1 MFFVQHAVTYVLICK
16 CSLQDIHLFVFF
28 CTFFTSCSPHATQHE
43 MLKHNITEQEKKN
56 TLAAWI
62 FICPISVEEPVSMV
76 DIEVIF
82 LQEAGCKILFLKQ
95 QKMLELSML
104 SFDTGTFHSSG
115 VTYSW
120 CPFLHHLKNWT
131 YIM

>member
-28 CTFFTSCSPHATQHE
+28 CTFFTSCSAHATQLE

-62 FICPISVEEPVSMV
+62 FIYAISVEEEQPVIMV

-82 LQEAGCKILFLKQ
+82 LQEAGCKSLFLKQ
-95 QKMLELSML
+95 QK
-104 SFDTGTFHSSG
+104 
-115 VTYSW
+115 
-120 CPFLHHLKNWT
+120 C
-131 YIM
+131 